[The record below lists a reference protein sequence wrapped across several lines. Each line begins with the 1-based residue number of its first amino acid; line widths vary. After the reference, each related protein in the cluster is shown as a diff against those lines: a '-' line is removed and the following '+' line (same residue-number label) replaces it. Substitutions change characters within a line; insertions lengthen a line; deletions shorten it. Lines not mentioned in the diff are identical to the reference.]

1 VTVTPETSIEGG
13 RSRQGQRVAA
23 SVTATDFADPEAE
36 LPRLEAQ
43 LARHL
48 RERAVL
54 GFDVTV
60 SVTADA

>member
-1 VTVTPETSIEGG
+1 
-13 RSRQGQRVAA
+13 VAA
-23 SVTATDFADPEAE
+23 SVTASDFADPEAE

-60 SVTADA
+60 TVTADG